1 MGQDC
6 VLMLLDNSDFARDGD
21 AFPSRLGAQLE
32 CATFVARK
40 LNNEN
45 QANSFGL
52 MTTAGQSCEI
62 LLTPS
67 TEPESLFASFSKISI
82 GGRSDICRAI
92 QVAMLVMK
100 HRTNKNQTQKIILF
114 VGSRVQADEGRLA
127 NLAKDLRRNNITL
140 DIVNICVE
148 ENVPMLKG
156 FLAACGNEDYGKLVH
171 HPFSSKSVLESM
183 QWGLYS
189 MKGASAPME
198 EDVDQE
204 YLMAVQMSLEEAEKT
219 QYAQNNNVKRNTS
232 GGMEIE
238 EDFERI
244 SINPSDGV
252 SKESP
257 GSKTRDRSHLSDID
271 FIKEI
276 IKDLKLDIDGQKIAE
291 KMKIGHSA
299 SKYVVQGSLA
309 ELEVSR
315 TIDQG
320 QREGQRR
327 DNQEKQE

>member
-1 MGQDC
+1 
-6 VLMLLDNSDFARDGD
+6 MLLDNSDFSRDGD
-21 AFPSRLGAQLE
+21 AYPSRLGAQLE
-32 CATFVARK
+32 CATFIARK

-52 MTTAGQSCEI
+52 MATAGQSCEI

-100 HRTNKNQTQKIILF
+100 HRTNKNQNQKILLF
-114 VGSRVQADEGRLA
+114 VGSKVHAEESKLA
-127 NLAKDLRRNNITL
+127 ILAKDLRRNNIMI

-148 ENVPMLKG
+148 ENVTLLKR
-156 FLAACGNEDYGKLVH
+156 FLDACGSEEFGKLVH

-183 QWGLYS
+183 QWGLFS

-204 YLMAVQMSLEEAEKT
+204 YLMAVQMSLEEAEKSQYT
-219 QYAQNNNVKRNTS
+219 QNEKITTVS

-238 EDFERI
+238 EDFEQI
-244 SINPSDGV
+244 SINPSNALSMGG
-252 SKESP
+252 P
-257 GSKTRDRSHLSDID
+257 GNKMRDRSHLSDVE
-271 FIKEI
+271 FIKEVI
-276 IKDLKLDIDGQKIAE
+276 RDLKLNIDGQQIAN
-291 KMKIGHSA
+291 KMKIGQLS
-299 SKYVVQGSLA
+299 SKHVIQGSA
-309 ELEVSR
+309 KELDVNRIVDREKR
-315 TIDQG
+315 ETQ
-320 QREGQRR
+320 QRE
-327 DNQEKQE
+327 NQEKRE